1 MFRSETII
9 NNLLIEIDSLCCRLT
24 NIQQTFCNTSHAR
37 LRERL
42 IYENKNITQRIS
54 EIYMISK
61 ELNKRNKENIS
72 FSSLLLEK
80 CERAICQNKSQKN
93 LFFL

>member
-1 MFRSETII
+1 MEV
-9 NNLLIEIDSLCCRLT
+9 DSLSLRIT
-24 NIQQTFCNTSHAR
+24 NIKQAYSNTSHSG

-42 IYENKNITQRIS
+42 FYENKNISQRIS
-54 EIYMISK
+54 EIFLIAK
-61 ELNKRNKENIS
+61 ELNKRNIEKIS

-80 CERAICQNKSQKN
+80 CERTIYQNRLEKN